1 MEIKPAALPKSVKQA
16 IAVGYTLEMLTAAE
30 AWQFQTVDGV
40 ITFVDDGT
48 PEKLLK
54 IYDPEGNEIKE

>member
-48 PEKLLK
+48 PEKTIENLR
-54 IYDPEGNEIKE
+54 P